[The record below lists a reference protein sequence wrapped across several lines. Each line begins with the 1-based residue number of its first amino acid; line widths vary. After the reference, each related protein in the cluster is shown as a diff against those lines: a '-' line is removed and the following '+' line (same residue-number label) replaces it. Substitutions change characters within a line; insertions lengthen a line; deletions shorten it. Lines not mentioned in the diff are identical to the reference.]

1 MTLASRAA
9 EEVEPG
15 LRARRLENRF
25 WREREARLTAE
36 RLLESKSRELFLLTE
51 QLSVLNAE
59 LEQRVRDRTAELE
72 AARREALTLAER
84 DPLTDLANRFSYT
97 RRLSRVLA
105 TAGRQGGTT
114 TLLLIDLD
122 RFKETND
129 TLGHDAG
136 DFVLIEVGRRLRA
149 CTRAMDLVARLGG
162 DEFAVIVD
170 GLEGHIKV
178 MALAQRIVD
187 ALSNPFVY
195 RGQRLFSA
203 CSIGIARCP
212 DDAATAEDLQR
223 CADLALYDAKSA
235 GRGRWAFFRPEL
247 LDSLKS
253 RHALERDLRE
263 ALVTEAMEVWYQPK
277 LSACGARVTGI
288 EALLR
293 WRRPVLGL
301 LSPDHFLPIA
311 EASGLI
317 DTLGDFVLLRA
328 CQQTAAWRSQG
339 MVPEVAINVSP
350 SQFRDPRFVERVCRI
365 IVDAQLPY
373 QAVQLEITEHVLL
386 EERENAVSRM
396 HELARLGIRFALDDF
411 GTGYSNLS
419 YLRRL
424 PLHAIKIDRSFIA
437 DLEHGAD
444 ARAIA
449 HAISRLGH
457 AFGLSVL
464 AEGVET
470 EAQWRLAVELGCD
483 EIQGFLAAEPA
494 PAEACD
500 HLLRSWREEGPRRIA
515 ASASPRPRRA
525 APAAS

>member
-1 MTLASRAA
+1 MTLANIAA
-9 EEVEPG
+9 G
-15 LRARRLENRF
+15 SADLDLRARRMENRF

-51 QLSVLNAE
+51 ELSVLNAE
-59 LEQRVRDRTAELE
+59 LEERVRERTAELE
-72 AARREALTLAER
+72 TARREALTLAER

-97 RRLSRVLA
+97 RRLSRLMEK
-105 TAGRQGGTT
+105 TGRQEGTI
-114 TLLLIDLD
+114 TLLLVDLD
-122 RFKETND
+122 RFKDTND

-136 DFVLIEVGRRLRA
+136 DFLLTQVGKRLRA

-170 GLEGHIKV
+170 GIEGRLEV
-178 MALAQRIVD
+178 TALAQRIVD
-187 ALSNPFVY
+187 ALSKPFVY
-195 RGQRLFSA
+195 RGQRVFSA

-212 DDAATAEDLQR
+212 DEADTAEDLQR

-247 LDSLKS
+247 LDSLKC

-263 ALVTEAMEVWYQPK
+263 AIASEALEVWYQPK
-277 LSACGARVTGI
+277 VSGCGARITGV

-293 WRRPVLGL
+293 WLHPTQGL
-301 LSPDHFLPIA
+301 LAPDRFFPIA

-328 CQQTAAWRSQG
+328 CRQTAAWRRQDL
-339 MVPEVAINVSP
+339 VPEVAVNVSP
-350 SQFRDPRFVERVCRI
+350 SQFRDPLFVDRVRG
-365 IVDAQLPY
+365 IVVETGLPY
-373 QAVQLEITEHVLL
+373 HAVQLEITEHVLL

-396 HELARLGIRFALDDF
+396 QELARLGIRFALDDF

-419 YLRRL
+419 YLRQL
-424 PLHAIKIDRSFIA
+424 PLHALKIDRSFIC
-437 DLEHGAD
+437 DLEQRAD

-457 AFGLSVL
+457 ALGLSVV

-483 EIQGFLAAEPA
+483 EIQGFLAAKPA
-494 PAEACD
+494 PADACHD
-500 HLLRSWREEGPRRIA
+500 LLRHWRGAGARSTA
-515 ASASPRPRRA
+515 D
-525 APAAS
+525 